1 MRRDDDP
8 TASPCHDSDAAK
20 LSTLTLLPWCDWEQ
34 KALLALSRACKVV
47 LVGEYKTSKM
57 CHACGVQDEPVA
69 SVLEQ
74 DARTRRASCKTCR
87 STVDRDMNASA
98 WIATIVHE
106 FLAGRPRPKVVDSEH
121 AWVFSQPWD
130 TPAWSTLSQFP
141 ATLRPTVP
149 AAEASEEA
157 LAAFKQVRRVAVSLP
172 VVTVNAVVTRVA
184 CAVCW
189 YCNEQ
194 AAAAYLKAMIASL
207 ASAETAR
214 KKGGTAEREKL
225 DDADT
230 TNLRRGKRRR
240 RRRRRRADS
249 PDTSAA
255 GSNAQVVFKLCGGCL
270 AQLSCCVMIRLCGA
284 PLT

>member
-20 LSTLTLLPWCDWEQ
+20 LSALTLLPWCDWEQ

-157 LAAFKQVRRVAVSLP
+157 LAAFKQVCRVAVSLP
-172 VVTVNAVVTRVA
+172 V
-184 CAVCW
+184 
-189 YCNEQ
+189 
-194 AAAAYLKAMIASL
+194 
-207 ASAETAR
+207 TA
-214 KKGGTAEREKL
+214 GQYHPA
-225 DDADT
+225 
-230 TNLRRGKRRR
+230 
-240 RRRRRRADS
+240 
-249 PDTSAA
+249 
-255 GSNAQVVFKLCGGCL
+255 
-270 AQLSCCVMIRLCGA
+270 
-284 PLT
+284 